1 MDQLK
6 QKNLLINCLYS
17 DNIPNLLIYGDKG
30 VGKKHILFKI
40 LNDKYSL
47 DQKNPTHY
55 ENFILNYKNIYYVID
70 VSLITHTNND
80 KMFTYLRSIIEKTN
94 YFKNQF
100 YSNYL
105 SRNLH
110 DVQGKDESILIKP
123 SSFALISDYLGIY
136 TQKRNG
142 KNIIS
147 FGFPDQKMSKD
158 SQNLWNAFNQEFDK
172 ILKEP
177 IKTNNLNNGFNSSI
191 FEESI

>member
-1 MDQLK
+1 MK
-6 QKNLLINCLYS
+6 ITKNILI
-17 DNIPNLLIYGDKG
+17 
-30 VGKKHILFKI
+30 ILFSFTFSAQLSPSYATEKYNCESSTLRVYDEQFKCDN
-40 LNDKYSL
+40 LN
-47 DQKNPTHY
+47 
-55 ENFILNYKNIYYVID
+55 
-70 VSLITHTNND
+70 
-80 KMFTYLRSIIEKTN
+80 N